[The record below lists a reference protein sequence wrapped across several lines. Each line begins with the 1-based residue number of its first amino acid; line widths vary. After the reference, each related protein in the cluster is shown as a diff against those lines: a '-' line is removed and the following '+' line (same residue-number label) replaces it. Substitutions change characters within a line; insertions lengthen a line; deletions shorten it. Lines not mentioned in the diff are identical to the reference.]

1 MKLSWKIF
9 SNTFLVVLFALTL
22 EGVVLLSMT
31 FHKAYLLEVE
41 REKENIESIHR
52 DLVTLLANDSSTLY
66 KEPTKSI
73 KEAIDILKNNWNEK
87 SYRISDENGTVLFQN
102 DDTGFLD
109 KESSELS
116 LYRIVYRVE
125 KNAKGYFLQMS
136 VLTELLRRPVIIEVH
151 KDLTQIFLEKEEQ
164 QRIFIITIIAVGAIS
179 ALLNAVNVIKLT
191 KPIHKLIYAVK
202 KIRSGDY
209 TERVEYKE
217 KDEVG
222 ILAADFNGMA
232 EQLEEKIQ
240 LLKETAKKQEEL
252 AGSLAHEIR
261 TPLTAMIGYADLIK
275 RSKMEE
281 QDFLYAVDYIIS
293 EGKRLEALSNRMM
306 QLLIEKNA
314 IPNYS
319 VRTVQNLLEDAL
331 EAMKPVFDKNKITV
345 KKSSVD
351 FSIRADMELMKN
363 VLLNILD
370 NGGKAA
376 GVNGEI
382 TIETGCKSG
391 NVWISITDNGMG
403 MPKEEI
409 SKIQEAFYRV
419 DKSRSRAD
427 GGAGLGLAICSNIMN
442 IHKGEILFESEVG
455 KGTKVTLVW
464 KGSIDE
470 QDI

>member
-1 MKLSWKIF
+1 
-9 SNTFLVVLFALTL
+9 
-22 EGVVLLSMT
+22 
-31 FHKAYLLEVE
+31 
-41 REKENIESIHR
+41 
-52 DLVTLLANDSSTLY
+52 
-66 KEPTKSI
+66 
-73 KEAIDILKNNWNEK
+73 
-87 SYRISDENGTVLFQN
+87 
-102 DDTGFLD
+102 
-109 KESSELS
+109 
-116 LYRIVYRVE
+116 
-125 KNAKGYFLQMS
+125 
-136 VLTELLRRPVIIEVH
+136 
-151 KDLTQIFLEKEEQ
+151 
-164 QRIFIITIIAVGAIS
+164 
-179 ALLNAVNVIKLT
+179 
-191 KPIHKLIYAVK
+191 VK

-232 EQLEEKIQ
+232 EQLEEKIK

-275 RSKMEE
+275 RSKLEE

-293 EGKRLEALSNRMM
+293 EGKRLEALSNKMM

-314 IPNYS
+314 TPNYTVS
-319 VRTVQNLLEDAL
+319 TVQNLLEDAL
-331 EAMKPVFDKNKITV
+331 EAMKPVFDKKKIAV
-345 KKSSVD
+345 KKSSIN
-351 FSIRADMELMKN
+351 FPIRADMELMKN
-363 VLLNILD
+363 VLLNVLD

-382 TIETGCKSG
+382 TIESGCKSG

-455 KGTKVTLVW
+455 KGTTVTLVW

>member
-22 EGVVLLSMT
+22 EGVILLSMT

-41 REKENIESIHR
+41 REKENIENIHR

-66 KEPTKSI
+66 KEPIKSI
-73 KEAIDILKNNWNEK
+73 EEAIDTLKNNWNGEF
-87 SYRISDENGTVLFQN
+87 YRIRDENGKVLFQN
-102 DDTGFLD
+102 DNAGFLD

-136 VLTELLRRPVIIEVH
+136 VLTELLGQPIIIEVY
-151 KDLTQIFLEKEEQ
+151 KDLTQVFLEKEEQ
-164 QRIFIITIIAVGAIS
+164 QRIFIITIIVVGAIS

-222 ILAADFNGMA
+222 ILASDFNGMA

-293 EGKRLEALSNRMM
+293 EGKRLETLSNRMM

-319 VRTVQNLLEDAL
+319 VSTVQNLLEDAL
-331 EAMKPVFDKNKITV
+331 EAMNPVFDKKKIAV
-345 KKSSVD
+345 KKSSIN
-351 FSIRADMELMKN
+351 FLIKADMELMKN

-376 GVNGEI
+376 GVNGKI
-382 TIETGCKSG
+382 MIETGCKSG

-419 DKSRSRAD
+419 DKARSRAD

-442 IHKGEILFESEVG
+442 IHKGEMLFESEVG
-455 KGTKVTLVW
+455 KGTTVTLVW

>member
-1 MKLSWKIF
+1 
-9 SNTFLVVLFALTL
+9 
-22 EGVVLLSMT
+22 MT

-73 KEAIDILKNNWNEK
+73 EEAIDILKNNWKGE
-87 SYRISDENGTVLFQN
+87 SYRISDENGKVLFQN

-109 KESSELS
+109 KKSSDLS

-136 VLTELLRRPVIIEVH
+136 VLTELLRRPIIIEVH

-232 EQLEEKIQ
+232 EQLEEKIK

-275 RSKMEE
+275 RSKLEE

-293 EGKRLEALSNRMM
+293 EGKRLEALSNKMM

-314 IPNYS
+314 TPNYTVS
-319 VRTVQNLLEDAL
+319 TVQNLLEDAL
-331 EAMKPVFDKNKITV
+331 EAMKPVFDKKKIAV
-345 KKSSVD
+345 KKSSIN
-351 FSIRADMELMKN
+351 FPIRVDMELMKN

-455 KGTKVTLVW
+455 KGTTVTLVW

-470 QDI
+470 KDI

>member
-66 KEPTKSI
+66 KEPSKSI
-73 KEAIDILKNNWNEK
+73 EEAIDILKNNWNGE
-87 SYRISDENGTVLFQN
+87 SYRISDENGKVLFQN
-102 DDTGFLD
+102 DDAGFLD

-125 KNAKGYFLQMS
+125 KNAEGYFLQMS
-136 VLTELLRRPVIIEVH
+136 VLTELLRRPIIIEVH

-164 QRIFIITIIAVGAIS
+164 QKIFIITIIVVGAIS
-179 ALLNAVNVIKLT
+179 ALINAVNVIKLT

-222 ILAADFNGMA
+222 VLASDFNGMA

-314 IPNYS
+314 MPNYS
-319 VRTVQNLLEDAL
+319 VSTVQNLLEDAL
-331 EAMKPVFDKNKITV
+331 EAMKPVFDKKKIIV

-351 FSIRADMELMKN
+351 FPIRADMELMKN

-376 GVNGEI
+376 GMNGEI
-382 TIETGCKSG
+382 AIETGCKSG

-442 IHKGEILFESEVG
+442 IHRGEILFESEVG
-455 KGTKVTLVW
+455 KGTTVTLVW

>member
-22 EGVVLLSMT
+22 EGVALLSMT
-31 FHKAYLLEVE
+31 FHKAYSLEVE
-41 REKENIESIHR
+41 REKENIENIHR
-52 DLVTLLANDSSTLY
+52 ELVTLLANDSSTLY
-66 KEPTKSI
+66 KEPMKSI
-73 KEAIDILKNNWNEK
+73 EEAIDILKDNWYGE
-87 SYRISDENGTVLFQN
+87 SYRISDESGKVLFQN

-109 KESSELS
+109 KKSDELS

-125 KNAKGYFLQMS
+125 KNEKGYFLQMS
-136 VLTELLRRPVIIEVH
+136 VLTELLGRPVIIEVH
-151 KDLTQIFLEKEEQ
+151 KELTQIFLEKAEQ
-164 QRIFIITIIAVGAIS
+164 QKIFIITIIIVGAIS
-179 ALLNAVNVIKLT
+179 ALINAVNVIKLT

-209 TERVEYKE
+209 SERVEYKD

-222 ILAADFNGMA
+222 ILASDFNGMA
-232 EQLEEKIQ
+232 EQLEEKIR

-281 QDFLYAVDYIIS
+281 QDFLYAVNYIIS

-314 IPNYS
+314 IPNYTIS
-319 VRTVQNLLEDAL
+319 TVQNLLEDAL
-331 EAMKPVFDKNKITV
+331 EAMKPVFDKKKIAV
-345 KKSSVD
+345 KKSSID
-351 FSIRADMELMKN
+351 FPIKADMELMKN

-382 TIETGCKSG
+382 TIETGCKGG

-427 GGAGLGLAICSNIMN
+427 GGAGLGLAICSNIMS
-442 IHKGEILFESEVG
+442 IHKGEMLFESEVG
-455 KGTKVTLVW
+455 KGTTVTLMW
-464 KGSIDE
+464 KGNIDE

>member
-73 KEAIDILKNNWNEK
+73 EEAIDILKNNWNGE
-87 SYRISDENGTVLFQN
+87 SYRISDENGKVLFQN

-136 VLTELLRRPVIIEVH
+136 VLTELLRRPIIIEVH

-164 QRIFIITIIAVGAIS
+164 QRIFIITIIVVGAIS

-222 ILAADFNGMA
+222 ILAADFNSMA

-319 VRTVQNLLEDAL
+319 VSTVQNLLEDAL
-331 EAMKPVFDKNKITV
+331 EAMKPVFDKKKITV
-345 KKSSVD
+345 KKSSAD
-351 FSIRADMELMKN
+351 FPIRADMELMKN

-376 GVNGEI
+376 GVNGEV
-382 TIETGCKSG
+382 TIETGCQSG
-391 NVWISITDNGMG
+391 NVWISITDNGVG

-455 KGTKVTLVW
+455 KGTTVTLVW

>member
-1 MKLSWKIF
+1 
-9 SNTFLVVLFALTL
+9 
-22 EGVVLLSMT
+22 MT

-73 KEAIDILKNNWNEK
+73 EEAIDILKNNWKGE
-87 SYRISDENGTVLFQN
+87 SYRISDENGKVLFQN

-109 KESSELS
+109 KKSSDLS

-125 KNAKGYFLQMS
+125 KNANGYFLQMS
-136 VLTELLRRPVIIEVH
+136 VLTELLRRPIIIEVH

-232 EQLEEKIQ
+232 EQLEEKIK

-275 RSKMEE
+275 RSKLEE

-293 EGKRLEALSNRMM
+293 EGKRLEALSNKMM

-314 IPNYS
+314 TPNYTVS
-319 VRTVQNLLEDAL
+319 TVQNLLEDAL
-331 EAMKPVFDKNKITV
+331 EAMKPVFDKKKIAV
-345 KKSSVD
+345 KKSSIN
-351 FSIRADMELMKN
+351 FPIRADMELMKN

-455 KGTKVTLVW
+455 KGTTVTLVW

-470 QDI
+470 KDI

>member
-41 REKENIESIHR
+41 REKENIENIHR
-52 DLVTLLANDSSTLY
+52 ELVTLLANDSSALY

-73 KEAIDILKNNWNEK
+73 GEAIDILKDNWYEE
-87 SYRISDENGTVLFQN
+87 SYRISDESGKVLFQN
-102 DDTGFLD
+102 DDAGFLD
-109 KESSELS
+109 KESGELS
-116 LYRIVYRVE
+116 LYRIVYRVD
-125 KNAKGYFLQMS
+125 KNAKGYILQMS
-136 VLTELLRRPVIIEVH
+136 VLTELLGQPIKIEVH
-151 KDLTQIFLEKEEQ
+151 KDLTQIFMEKAEQ
-164 QRIFIITIIAVGAIS
+164 QRIFIITVIIVGAIS
-179 ALLNAVNVIKLT
+179 ALINAVNVIKLT
-191 KPIHKLIYAVK
+191 KPIHKLIHAVK

-222 ILAADFNGMA
+222 ILASDFNGMA
-232 EQLEEKIQ
+232 EQLEEKIR

-281 QDFLYAVDYIIS
+281 QDFLYAVNYIIS

-314 IPNYS
+314 IPNYTIS
-319 VRTVQNLLEDAL
+319 TVQNLLEDAL
-331 EAMKPVFDKNKITV
+331 EAMKPVFDKKRIAV
-345 KKSSVD
+345 KRSSID
-351 FSIRADMELMKN
+351 FPIRADMELMKN

-391 NVWISITDNGMG
+391 NVWITITDNGVG

-409 SKIQEAFYRV
+409 SKIREAFYRV

-442 IHKGEILFESEVG
+442 IHKGEMLFESEVG
-455 KGTKVTLVW
+455 KGTTVTLIW

>member
-73 KEAIDILKNNWNEK
+73 GEAIDILKNNWNGE
-87 SYRISDENGTVLFQN
+87 SYRISDENGKVLFQN
-102 DDTGFLD
+102 DNAGFLD

-116 LYRIVYRVE
+116 LYRIVYRVD

-136 VLTELLRRPVIIEVH
+136 VLTELLGRPVIIEVH

-164 QRIFIITIIAVGAIS
+164 QRIFIITIIVVGAIS

-222 ILAADFNGMA
+222 ILASDFNGMA

-281 QDFLYAVDYIIS
+281 LDFLYAVDYIIS

-319 VRTVQNLLEDAL
+319 VSTVQNLLEDAL
-331 EAMKPVFDKNKITV
+331 EAMTPVFDKKKITV
-345 KKSSVD
+345 KRSSAN
-351 FSIRADMELMKN
+351 FPIKADMELMKN

-376 GVNGEI
+376 GMNGEI
-382 TIETGCKSG
+382 TIETGCESG

-427 GGAGLGLAICSNIMN
+427 GGAGLGLAICSNIMK

-455 KGTKVTLVW
+455 KGTTVTLVW

>member
-73 KEAIDILKNNWNEK
+73 EEAIDVLKNNWKGE
-87 SYRISDENGTVLFQN
+87 SYRISDENGKVLFQN
-102 DDTGFLD
+102 DDAGFLD
-109 KESSELS
+109 KKSSDLS

-125 KNAKGYFLQMS
+125 KNDKGYFLQMS
-136 VLTELLRRPVIIEVH
+136 VLTELLRRPIIIEVH

-232 EQLEEKIQ
+232 EQLEEKIK

-275 RSKMEE
+275 RSKLEE

-293 EGKRLEALSNRMM
+293 EGKRLEALSNKMM

-314 IPNYS
+314 IPNYTVS
-319 VRTVQNLLEDAL
+319 TVQNLLEDAL
-331 EAMKPVFDKNKITV
+331 EAMNPVFDKKKIAV
-345 KKSSVD
+345 KKSSVN
-351 FSIRADMELMKN
+351 FPIRADMELMKN

-382 TIETGCKSG
+382 TIEAGCKSG

-403 MPKEEI
+403 MPKREI

-455 KGTKVTLVW
+455 KGTTVTLVW

>member
-73 KEAIDILKNNWNEK
+73 EEAIDILKNNWKGE
-87 SYRISDENGTVLFQN
+87 SYRISDENGKVLFQN

-109 KESSELS
+109 KKSSDLS

-136 VLTELLRRPVIIEVH
+136 VLTELLRRPIIIEVH

-222 ILAADFNGMA
+222 ILAAD
-232 EQLEEKIQ
+232 
-240 LLKETAKKQEEL
+240 
-252 AGSLAHEIR
+252 
-261 TPLTAMIGYADLIK
+261 
-275 RSKMEE
+275 
-281 QDFLYAVDYIIS
+281 
-293 EGKRLEALSNRMM
+293 
-306 QLLIEKNA
+306 
-314 IPNYS
+314 
-319 VRTVQNLLEDAL
+319 
-331 EAMKPVFDKNKITV
+331 
-345 KKSSVD
+345 
-351 FSIRADMELMKN
+351 
-363 VLLNILD
+363 
-370 NGGKAA
+370 
-376 GVNGEI
+376 
-382 TIETGCKSG
+382 
-391 NVWISITDNGMG
+391 
-403 MPKEEI
+403 
-409 SKIQEAFYRV
+409 
-419 DKSRSRAD
+419 
-427 GGAGLGLAICSNIMN
+427 
-442 IHKGEILFESEVG
+442 
-455 KGTKVTLVW
+455 
-464 KGSIDE
+464 
-470 QDI
+470 

>member
-41 REKENIESIHR
+41 REKENIESIQR

-66 KEPTKSI
+66 MEPTKSI
-73 KEAIDILKNNWNEK
+73 EEAIDILKSNWKEE

-102 DDTGFLD
+102 DDAGFLD

-125 KNAKGYFLQMS
+125 KSAKGYFLQMS
-136 VLTELLRRPVIIEVH
+136 VLTELLGRPIVIEVH
-151 KDLTQIFLEKEEQ
+151 KDLTQIFLEKGEQ
-164 QRIFIITIIAVGAIS
+164 QRIFIITVIVVGAIS

-222 ILAADFNGMA
+222 ILASDFNGMA

-319 VRTVQNLLEDAL
+319 VSTVQDLLEDAL
-331 EAMKPVFDKNKITV
+331 EAMNPVFDKKKIAV

-351 FSIRADMELMKN
+351 FPIRADMELMKN

-376 GVNGEI
+376 GMYGEI

-403 MPKEEI
+403 MPKGEI

-455 KGTKVTLVW
+455 KGTTVTLVW

>member
-73 KEAIDILKNNWNEK
+73 EEAIDILKNNWKGE
-87 SYRISDENGTVLFQN
+87 SYRISDENGKVLFQN
-102 DDTGFLD
+102 HDTGFLD
-109 KESSELS
+109 KKSSDLS

-125 KNAKGYFLQMS
+125 KNSNGYFLQMS
-136 VLTELLRRPVIIEVH
+136 VLTELLRRPIIIEVH

-275 RSKMEE
+275 RSKLDE

-293 EGKRLEALSNRMM
+293 EGKRLEALSNKMM

-314 IPNYS
+314 TPNYAVS
-319 VRTVQNLLEDAL
+319 TVQNLLEDAL
-331 EAMKPVFDKNKITV
+331 EAMKPVFDKKRIAV
-345 KKSSVD
+345 KKSSIN
-351 FSIRADMELMKN
+351 FPIRADMELMKN

-455 KGTKVTLVW
+455 KGTTVMLVW

>member
-319 VRTVQNLLEDAL
+319 VSTVQNLLEDAM
-331 EAMKPVFDKNKITV
+331 EAMNPVFDKNKITV

-409 SKIQEAFYRV
+409 SKIREAFYRV

>member
-41 REKENIESIHR
+41 REKENIENIHR

-66 KEPTKSI
+66 KEPIKSI
-73 KEAIDILKNNWNEK
+73 EEAIDILKNNWNGE
-87 SYRISDENGTVLFQN
+87 SYRISDENGKVLFQN
-102 DDTGFLD
+102 DNTGFLD

-116 LYRIVYRVE
+116 LYRIVYRVD

-136 VLTELLRRPVIIEVH
+136 VLTELLGRPIIIEVH

-164 QRIFIITIIAVGAIS
+164 QRIFIITIIVVGAIS
-179 ALLNAVNVIKLT
+179 ALLNAVNAIKLT

-202 KIRSGDY
+202 KIRFGDY

-222 ILAADFNGMA
+222 ILASDFNGMA
-232 EQLEEKIQ
+232 EQLEEKIK

-314 IPNYS
+314 MPNYS
-319 VRTVQNLLEDAL
+319 VSTVQNLLEDAL
-331 EAMKPVFDKNKITV
+331 EAMNPVFDKKKIAV
-345 KKSSVD
+345 KKSTIN
-351 FSIRADMELMKN
+351 FPIRADMELMKN

-376 GVNGEI
+376 GINGEI
-382 TIETGCKSG
+382 TIETGCESG

-427 GGAGLGLAICSNIMN
+427 GGAGLGLAICSNIMK
-442 IHKGEILFESEVG
+442 IHKGKILFESEVG
-455 KGTKVTLVW
+455 KGTTVTLVW

>member
-73 KEAIDILKNNWNEK
+73 EEAIDVLKNNWKGE
-87 SYRISDENGTVLFQN
+87 SYRISDENGKVLFQN
-102 DDTGFLD
+102 DDAGFLD
-109 KESSELS
+109 KKSSDLS

-125 KNAKGYFLQMS
+125 KNDKGYFLQMS
-136 VLTELLRRPVIIEVH
+136 VLTELLRRPIIIEVH

-232 EQLEEKIQ
+232 EQLEEKIK

-275 RSKMEE
+275 RSKLDE

-293 EGKRLEALSNRMM
+293 EGKRLEALSNKMM

-314 IPNYS
+314 IPNYTVS
-319 VRTVQNLLEDAL
+319 TVQNLLEDAL
-331 EAMKPVFDKNKITV
+331 EAMNPVFDKKKIAV
-345 KKSSVD
+345 KMSSVN
-351 FSIRADMELMKN
+351 FPIRADMELMKN

-382 TIETGCKSG
+382 TIEAGCKSG

-442 IHKGEILFESEVG
+442 IHKGKILFESEVG
-455 KGTKVTLVW
+455 KGTTVTLVW

>member
-73 KEAIDILKNNWNEK
+73 EEAIDVLKNNWKGE
-87 SYRISDENGTVLFQN
+87 SYRISDENGKVLFQN
-102 DDTGFLD
+102 DDAGFLD
-109 KESSELS
+109 KKSSDLS

-125 KNAKGYFLQMS
+125 KNDKGYFLQMS
-136 VLTELLRRPVIIEVH
+136 VLTELLRRPIIIEVH

-232 EQLEEKIQ
+232 EQLEEKIK

-275 RSKMEE
+275 RSKLEE

-293 EGKRLEALSNRMM
+293 EGKRLEALSNKMM

-314 IPNYS
+314 IPNYTVS
-319 VRTVQNLLEDAL
+319 TVQNLLEDAL
-331 EAMKPVFDKNKITV
+331 EAMNPVFDKKKIAV
-345 KKSSVD
+345 KMSSVN
-351 FSIRADMELMKN
+351 FPIRADMELMKN

-382 TIETGCKSG
+382 TIEAGCKSG

-455 KGTKVTLVW
+455 KGTTVTLVW

>member
-31 FHKAYLLEVE
+31 FQKAYLLEVE
-41 REKENIESIHR
+41 REKENIENIHR

-66 KEPTKSI
+66 KEPIISI
-73 KEAIDILKNNWNEK
+73 EEAIDILKNNWNGE
-87 SYRISDENGTVLFQN
+87 SYRISDENGKVLFQN
-102 DDTGFLD
+102 DNAGFLD

-116 LYRIVYRVE
+116 LYRIVYRVD

-136 VLTELLRRPVIIEVH
+136 VLTELLGRPIIIEVH

-164 QRIFIITIIAVGAIS
+164 QRIFIITIIVVGAIS
-179 ALLNAVNVIKLT
+179 ALLNAVNAIKLT

-202 KIRSGDY
+202 KIRFGDY

-222 ILAADFNGMA
+222 ILASDFNGMA
-232 EQLEEKIQ
+232 EQLEEKIK

-314 IPNYS
+314 MPNYS
-319 VRTVQNLLEDAL
+319 VSTVQNLLEDAL
-331 EAMKPVFDKNKITV
+331 EAMNPVFDKKKIAV
-345 KKSSVD
+345 KKSSIN
-351 FSIRADMELMKN
+351 FPIRADMELMKN

-376 GVNGEI
+376 GMNGEI
-382 TIETGCKSG
+382 TIETGCESG
-391 NVWISITDNGMG
+391 NVWISITDNGIG

-419 DKSRSRAD
+419 DKSRSREE
-427 GGAGLGLAICSNIMN
+427 GGAGLGLAICSNIMK

-455 KGTKVTLVW
+455 KGTTVTLVW

>member
-9 SNTFLVVLFALTL
+9 SNTFLIVLFALAL

-73 KEAIDILKNNWNEK
+73 GEAIDILKNNWKGE
-87 SYRISDENGTVLFQN
+87 SYRISDENGKVLFQN
-102 DDTGFLD
+102 DDAGFLE
-109 KESSELS
+109 KKSSDLS

-136 VLTELLRRPVIIEVH
+136 VLTELLRRPIIIEVH

-232 EQLEEKIQ
+232 EQLEEKIK

-275 RSKMEE
+275 RSKLEE
-281 QDFLYAVDYIIS
+281 QDFLYALDYIIS
-293 EGKRLEALSNRMM
+293 EGKRLEALSNKMM

-314 IPNYS
+314 VPNYTDS
-319 VRTVQNLLEDAL
+319 TVQNLLDDAL
-331 EAMKPVFDKNKITV
+331 EAMKPVFDKKKIAV
-345 KKSSVD
+345 KKSSIN
-351 FSIRADMELMKN
+351 FPIRADMELMKN

-376 GVNGEI
+376 GVNGEV
-382 TIETGCKSG
+382 TIETGCQSG
-391 NVWISITDNGMG
+391 NVWISITDNGVG

-455 KGTKVTLVW
+455 KGTTVTLVW

>member
-9 SNTFLVVLFALTL
+9 SNTFLVVLFSLTL

-31 FHKAYLLEVE
+31 FHKTYLLEVE
-41 REKENIESIHR
+41 REKENIENIHR
-52 DLVTLLANDSSTLY
+52 ELVTVLANDSSTLY
-66 KEPTKSI
+66 KEPMKSI
-73 KEAIDILKNNWNEK
+73 EEAIDILKDNWQEG
-87 SYRISDENGTVLFQN
+87 SYRIRDDSGTVLFQN
-102 DDTGFLD
+102 NDAEFLNREAD
-109 KESSELS
+109 GLS
-116 LYRIVYRVE
+116 PYKIVYGVA
-125 KNAKGYFLQMS
+125 KNENRYFLQMS
-136 VLTELLRRPVIIEVH
+136 VLTELLEKPVIIEIH
-151 KDLTQIFLEKEEQ
+151 KDLTQIFMEKAEQ
-164 QRIFIITIIAVGAIS
+164 QRIFIVTVIVVGTLS
-179 ALLNAVNVIKLT
+179 ALINAVNVIKLT
-191 KPIHKLIYAVK
+191 DPIHKLIYAVK
-202 KIRSGDY
+202 KVRSGDY

-222 ILAADFNGMA
+222 ILASDFNSMA
-232 EQLEEKIQ
+232 EQLEEKIR

-281 QDFLYAVDYIIS
+281 EDFLYAVNYIIS

-314 IPNYS
+314 MPNYTVS
-319 VRTVQNLLEDAL
+319 RVQNLLEDAL
-331 EAMKPVFDKNKITV
+331 EAMKPVFDKKNITV
-345 KKSSVD
+345 KKSSAD
-351 FSIRADMELMKN
+351 FPIRADMELMKN

-376 GVNGEI
+376 GINGEI
-382 TIETGCKSG
+382 TIESGCKNG
-391 NVWISITDNGMG
+391 NVWISIRDNGIG

-419 DKSRSRAD
+419 DKSRSRAE

-442 IHKGEILFESEVG
+442 IHNGEMLFESEVG
-455 KGTKVTLVW
+455 KGTTVTLIW
-464 KGSIDE
+464 KGLVDE
-470 QDI
+470 QDV

>member
-41 REKENIESIHR
+41 REKENIENIHR

-66 KEPTKSI
+66 KEPIKSI
-73 KEAIDILKNNWNEK
+73 EESIDILKNNWNGE
-87 SYRISDENGTVLFQN
+87 SYRISDENGKVLFQN
-102 DDTGFLD
+102 DNTGFLD

-116 LYRIVYRVE
+116 LYRIVYRVD

-136 VLTELLRRPVIIEVH
+136 VLTELLGRPIIIEVH

-164 QRIFIITIIAVGAIS
+164 QRIFIITIIVVGAIS
-179 ALLNAVNVIKLT
+179 ALLNAVNAIKLT

-202 KIRSGDY
+202 KIRFGDY

-222 ILAADFNGMA
+222 ILASDFNGMA
-232 EQLEEKIQ
+232 EQLEEKIK

-314 IPNYS
+314 MPNYS
-319 VRTVQNLLEDAL
+319 VSTVQNLLEDAL
-331 EAMKPVFDKNKITV
+331 EAMNPVIDKKKIAV
-345 KKSSVD
+345 KKSTIN
-351 FSIRADMELMKN
+351 FPIRADMELMKN

-376 GVNGEI
+376 GMNGEI
-382 TIETGCKSG
+382 TIETGCESG

-427 GGAGLGLAICSNIMN
+427 GGAGLGLAICSNIMK

-455 KGTKVTLVW
+455 KGTTVTLVW

>member
-31 FHKAYLLEVE
+31 FHKAYQLEVE

-73 KEAIDILKNNWNEK
+73 EEAIDILKNNWKGE
-87 SYRISDENGTVLFQN
+87 SYRISDENGKVLFQN
-102 DDTGFLD
+102 DDEGFLD
-109 KESSELS
+109 KKSSDLS

-136 VLTELLRRPVIIEVH
+136 VLTELLRRPIIIEVH

-232 EQLEEKIQ
+232 EQLEEKIK

-275 RSKMEE
+275 RSKLEE

-293 EGKRLEALSNRMM
+293 EGKRLEALSNKMM

-314 IPNYS
+314 VPNYTVS
-319 VRTVQNLLEDAL
+319 TVQNLLEDAL
-331 EAMKPVFDKNKITV
+331 EAMNPVFDKKKIAV
-345 KKSSVD
+345 KKSSIN
-351 FSIRADMELMKN
+351 FPIRADMELMKN

-376 GVNGEI
+376 GLNGEI
-382 TIETGCKSG
+382 TIEAGCKNG

-409 SKIQEAFYRV
+409 SKIREAFYRV

-455 KGTKVTLVW
+455 KGTTVTLVW

>member
-73 KEAIDILKNNWNEK
+73 EEAIDILKNNWNGE

-102 DDTGFLD
+102 DDAGFLD

-116 LYRIVYRVE
+116 LYRIVYGVE

-136 VLTELLRRPVIIEVH
+136 VLTELLRRPIIIEVH

-164 QRIFIITIIAVGAIS
+164 QRIFIITIIVVGAIS

-222 ILAADFNGMA
+222 ILAADFNSMA

-319 VRTVQNLLEDAL
+319 VSTVQNLLEDAL
-331 EAMKPVFDKNKITV
+331 EAMKPVFDKKKITV
-345 KKSSVD
+345 KKSSAD
-351 FSIRADMELMKN
+351 FPIRADMELMKN

-455 KGTKVTLVW
+455 KGTTVTLVW

>member
-73 KEAIDILKNNWNEK
+73 EEAIDILKNNWKGE
-87 SYRISDENGTVLFQN
+87 SYRISDENGKVLFQN

-109 KESSELS
+109 KKSSDLS

-136 VLTELLRRPVIIEVH
+136 VLTELLRRPIIIEVH
-151 KDLTQIFLEKEEQ
+151 KDLTQVFLEKEEQ

-232 EQLEEKIQ
+232 EQLEEKIK

-275 RSKMEE
+275 RSKLEE

-293 EGKRLEALSNRMM
+293 EGKRLEALSNKMM

-314 IPNYS
+314 TPNYTVS
-319 VRTVQNLLEDAL
+319 TVQNLLEDAL
-331 EAMKPVFDKNKITV
+331 EAMKPVFDKKKIAV
-345 KKSSVD
+345 KKSSIN
-351 FSIRADMELMKN
+351 FPIRADMELMKN

-455 KGTKVTLVW
+455 KGTTVTLVW

-470 QDI
+470 KDI

>member
-9 SNTFLVVLFALTL
+9 SNTFLVVLFSLTL

-31 FHKAYLLEVE
+31 FHKTYLLEVE
-41 REKENIESIHR
+41 REKESIENIHR
-52 DLVTLLANDSSTLY
+52 ELVTVLAYDSSTLY
-66 KEPTKSI
+66 KEPMKSI
-73 KEAIDILKNNWNEK
+73 EEAIDVLKDNWQGR
-87 SYRISDENGTVLFQN
+87 SYRISDESGLVIFQS
-102 DDTGFLD
+102 DDAEFSDREAGG
-109 KESSELS
+109 LS
-116 LYRIVYRVE
+116 PYRIKYSIE
-125 KNAKGYFLQMS
+125 KKGDGYFLQMS
-136 VLTELLRRPVIIEVH
+136 VLAELLGESVIIETH
-151 KDLTQIFLEKEEQ
+151 KDLTQIFVEKEDQ
-164 QRIFIITIIAVGAIS
+164 QKIFILTVIAVGILS
-179 ALLNAVNVIKLT
+179 ALINAVNVIKLT

-209 TERVEYKE
+209 TERVKYKE

-222 ILAADFNGMA
+222 ILASDFNNMA
-232 EQLEEKIQ
+232 EQLEEKIK

-281 QDFLYAVDYIIS
+281 EDFLYAVNYIIS

-314 IPNYS
+314 MPNYTNS
-319 VRTVQNLLEDAL
+319 TVQILLDDAL
-331 EAMKPVFDKNKITV
+331 EAMKPVFDKKNITV
-345 KKSSVD
+345 KKPSVD
-351 FSIRADMELMKN
+351 FPVRADLELMKN

-376 GVNGEI
+376 GMNGEI
-382 TIETGCKSG
+382 TIEAGCKEG
-391 NVWISITDNGMG
+391 NVWISIKDNGIG

-409 SKIQEAFYRV
+409 SKIREAFYRV
-419 DKSRSRAD
+419 DKSRSRAE

-442 IHKGEILFESEVG
+442 IHKGEMLFDSEVG
-455 KGTKVTLVW
+455 KGTTVTLIW
-464 KGSIDE
+464 KGIVDE
-470 QDI
+470 QGV

>member
-31 FHKAYLLEVE
+31 FHKAYQLEVE

-73 KEAIDILKNNWNEK
+73 EEAIDILKNNWKGE
-87 SYRISDENGTVLFQN
+87 SYRISDENGKVLFQN

-109 KESSELS
+109 KKSSDLS

-125 KNAKGYFLQMS
+125 KNANGYFLQMS
-136 VLTELLRRPVIIEVH
+136 VLTELLRRPIIFEVH

-232 EQLEEKIQ
+232 EQLEEKIK

-275 RSKMEE
+275 RSKLEE

-293 EGKRLEALSNRMM
+293 EGKRLEALSNKMM

-314 IPNYS
+314 TPNYTVS
-319 VRTVQNLLEDAL
+319 TVQNLLEDAL
-331 EAMKPVFDKNKITV
+331 EAMKPVFDKKKIAV
-345 KKSSVD
+345 KKSSIN

-382 TIETGCKSG
+382 TIESGCKSG

-455 KGTKVTLVW
+455 KGTTVTLVW

>member
-41 REKENIESIHR
+41 REKENIENIHR

-66 KEPTKSI
+66 KEPIKSI
-73 KEAIDILKNNWNEK
+73 EESIDILKNNWNGE
-87 SYRISDENGTVLFQN
+87 SYRISDENGKVLFQN
-102 DDTGFLD
+102 DNTGFLD

-116 LYRIVYRVE
+116 LYRIVYRVD

-136 VLTELLRRPVIIEVH
+136 VLTELLGRPIIIEVH

-164 QRIFIITIIAVGAIS
+164 QRIFIITIIVVGAIS
-179 ALLNAVNVIKLT
+179 ALLNAVNAIKLT

-202 KIRSGDY
+202 KIRFGDY

-222 ILAADFNGMA
+222 ILASDFNGMA
-232 EQLEEKIQ
+232 EQLEEKIK

-314 IPNYS
+314 MPNYS
-319 VRTVQNLLEDAL
+319 VSTVQNLLEDAL
-331 EAMKPVFDKNKITV
+331 EAMNPVFDKKKIAV
-345 KKSSVD
+345 KKSTIN
-351 FSIRADMELMKN
+351 FPIRADMELMKN

-376 GVNGEI
+376 GMNGEI
-382 TIETGCKSG
+382 TIETGCESG

-427 GGAGLGLAICSNIMN
+427 GGAGLGLAICSNIMK

-455 KGTKVTLVW
+455 KGTTVTLVW

>member
-73 KEAIDILKNNWNEK
+73 EEAIDILKNNWKGE
-87 SYRISDENGTVLFQN
+87 SYRISDENGKVLYQN
-102 DDTGFLD
+102 DDAGFLD
-109 KESSELS
+109 KKSSDLS

-136 VLTELLRRPVIIEVH
+136 VLTELLRRPIIIEVH

-232 EQLEEKIQ
+232 EQLEEKIK

-275 RSKMEE
+275 RSKLEE

-293 EGKRLEALSNRMM
+293 EGKRLEALSNKMM

-314 IPNYS
+314 IPNY
-319 VRTVQNLLEDAL
+319 TVSTIQNLLEDAL
-331 EAMKPVFDKNKITV
+331 EAMNPVFDKKKIVV
-345 KKSSVD
+345 KKSSID
-351 FSIRADMELMKN
+351 FPIRADMELMKN

-382 TIETGCKSG
+382 TIETGCKSD

-442 IHKGEILFESEVG
+442 IHKGEILFESELG
-455 KGTKVTLVW
+455 KGTTVTLVW

>member
-73 KEAIDILKNNWNEK
+73 EEAIDILKNNWKGE
-87 SYRISDENGTVLFQN
+87 SYRISDENGKVLFQN
-102 DDTGFLD
+102 DDAGFLD
-109 KESSELS
+109 KKSSNLS

-136 VLTELLRRPVIIEVH
+136 VLTELLRRPIIIEVH

-232 EQLEEKIQ
+232 EQLEEKIKQ
-240 LLKETAKKQEEL
+240 LKETAKNQEEL

-275 RSKMEE
+275 RSKLEE

-293 EGKRLEALSNRMM
+293 EGKRLEALSNKMM

-314 IPNYS
+314 IPNYTVS
-319 VRTVQNLLEDAL
+319 TVQNLLEDAL
-331 EAMKPVFDKNKITV
+331 EAMNPVFDKKKIAV
-345 KKSSVD
+345 KKSSIN
-351 FSIRADMELMKN
+351 FPIRADMELMKN

-409 SKIQEAFYRV
+409 SKIQKAFYRV

-455 KGTKVTLVW
+455 KGTTVTLVW